1 MRNLTEFDDE
11 YDDPSESDIV
21 ESFIRDEVLE
31 ALATHAELDR
41 LTDGIDALEFDETWL
56 EINTPETDEELVWD
70 PAPRHVQ

>member
-56 EINTPETDEELVWD
+56 KINTPETDEELVWD

>member
-1 MRNLTEFDDE
+1 MRNLAEFDDE

-41 LTDGIDALEFDETWL
+41 LTDGIDALELDEAWL
-56 EINTPETDEELVWD
+56 EIDIPDTDEELIWD
-70 PAPRHVQ
+70 PAPRHIQ